1 MDINVRRTFKDNAF
15 LNDFNQEDQNTLGF
29 FLLISFGDL
38 FLRTRKRKLKGFD
51 KSIQAFFSFDPN
63 MFVLI
68 DEKKKQ
74 FLEKER

>member
-1 MDINVRRTFKDNAF
+1 M
-15 LNDFNQEDQNTLGF
+15 GF

-38 FLRTRKRKLKGFD
+38 FLGTRKRKLKGFD
-51 KSIQAFFSFDPN
+51 KSIQAFLSFDPN

>member
-1 MDINVRRTFKDNAF
+1 MDINIGRTFKDNAF

-38 FLRTRKRKLKGFD
+38 FLGTRKRKLKGFD